1 MAHDL
6 VVGAEAPPQARIIP
20 PALPLLDKPLGPLKF
35 LQVTFRNNLATA
47 ATETYE
53 QLFHRGRV
61 LGRDYVLANEPSAAR
76 HIFGAGAASY
86 RRPVASLRIIRPIA
100 GAGVLTAEGAGL
112 ATAEANP
119 RAGLH
124 AGAPKYSRTPA
135 RQAARGRLGVAPID
149 RGRAERGPLRLIP
162 KACEWDSRGV
172 PKFGEQ

>member
-76 HIFGAGAASY
+76 HIFGAGAAGDSG
-86 RRPVASLRIIRPIA
+86 A
-100 GAGVLTAEGAGL
+100 GAFKLLGAATLVLVAIGPFA
-112 ATAEANP
+112 
-119 RAGLH
+119 
-124 AGAPKYSRTPA
+124 AGAAVR
-135 RQAARGRLGVAPID
+135 AARG
-149 RGRAERGPLRLIP
+149 
-162 KACEWDSRGV
+162 
-172 PKFGEQ
+172 

>member
-119 RAGLH
+119 RAG
-124 AGAPKYSRTPA
+124 APKYSRTPA
-135 RQAARGRLGVAPID
+135 RQAARSCFVRSRIVGSVQRDDHCVIRP
-149 RGRAERGPLRLIP
+149 ERSLN
-162 KACEWDSRGV
+162 KTVTV
-172 PKFGEQ
+172 PSGFQSFG

>member
-47 ATETYE
+47 TTETYE

-100 GAGVLTAEGAGL
+100 GAGVLTAEGPDWRRQRRTL
-112 ATAEANP
+112 APAF
-119 RAGLH
+119 
-124 AGAPKYSRTPA
+124 TPA
-135 RQAARGRLGVAPID
+135 RRNIPELQPDRLLEVVSSGHVSLAPSSAMTIALSVLND
-149 RGRAERGPLRLIP
+149 R
-162 KACEWDSRGV
+162 
-172 PKFGEQ
+172 

>member
-47 ATETYE
+47 TTETYE

-100 GAGVLTAEGAGL
+100 GAGVLTAEGPDWRRQRRTL
-112 ATAEANP
+112 A
-119 RAGLH
+119 
-124 AGAPKYSRTPA
+124 PA
-135 RQAARGRLGVAPID
+135 RRNIPELQPDRLLEGGSAWRESIEAELSVARCVLYQKPVSGTRVGFPSLANSD
-149 RGRAERGPLRLIP
+149 S
-162 KACEWDSRGV
+162 AC
-172 PKFGEQ
+172 